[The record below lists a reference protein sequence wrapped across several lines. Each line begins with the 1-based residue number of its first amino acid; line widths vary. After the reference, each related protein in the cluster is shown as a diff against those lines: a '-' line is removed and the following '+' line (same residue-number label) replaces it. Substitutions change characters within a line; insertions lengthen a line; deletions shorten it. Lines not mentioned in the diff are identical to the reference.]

1 MGGVEGNL
9 HSLQSSAHGG
19 ELRITADFTDM
30 LTARYPFGRKVL
42 LTRYQNRSEQT
53 NSKKQ
58 TIMPAA
64 SHFIDW
70 RSVWDKMGGKLS
82 SDLSQ
87 DDKESEG
94 RGKVQGFVERGHKQ
108 DTTARHV
115 ARMYMTK
122 A

>member
-1 MGGVEGNL
+1 MKHANAHADLPLMRSVYIFCVKNDKNFKLSIFLNNKPLRSMGGVEGNL

-64 SHFIDW
+64 SHFID
-70 RSVWDKMGGKLS
+70 
-82 SDLSQ
+82 
-87 DDKESEG
+87 
-94 RGKVQGFVERGHKQ
+94 
-108 DTTARHV
+108 
-115 ARMYMTK
+115 
-122 A
+122 